1 MKAELSQDFL
11 SNIISVNR
19 YVSAINGINLDSK
32 KIIFSFKK
40 VGASYLYYISN
51 GIFAKAELAEAVVDS
66 DENYEVDYDKF
77 LHLVNNTSGGV
88 AIEVVDSTMKVTT
101 DVAVVDLLCTSISET
116 DAMMDLVSSNDES
129 LYSDVVQLNESTIAG
144 MAMTNSLIS
153 QSKNNAGALFEDKV
167 MYSDRSQ
174 IYHKELSEES
184 NSGLLPDDGLVLH
197 KNIFVILTNLFK
209 FNKLNLASVSLAKK
223 PKKVDSFVIKDDK
236 VTIFISNS
244 QAEVSL
250 PTDADLENI
259 RPLFHSFSLSKEVLD
274 ELINFFSGFFIGN
287 SWKPLTF
294 VNNNEELEI
303 QYSVP
308 SVTNISRKVGSLNPG
323 SSWTKFVIDSD
334 SLKNFV
340 SKLAN
345 EFEFYVEEDKL
356 GVLIKNGNDNII
368 FAKLV

>member
-1 MKAELSQDFL
+1 MKAELTQEFL
-11 SNIISVNR
+11 DNIISVNR
-19 YVSAINGINLDSK
+19 YVSVINGVNLESK
-32 KIIFSFKK
+32 KIIFVFKK
-40 VGASYLYYISN
+40 EGASYLYYVSN
-51 GIFAKAELAEAVVDS
+51 GIFAKAQLAEAVVDV

-77 LHLVNNTSGGV
+77 LHLVNNTSGAV
-88 AIEVVDSTMKVTT
+88 TVEVTDSTMKVTT
-101 DVAVVDLLCTSISET
+101 DVAVVDLLCTKVSDT
-116 DAMMDLVSSNDES
+116 DAIMDTVNSNDET
-129 LYSDVVQLNESTIAG
+129 LYSDNVELNENTVLG

-174 IYHKELSEES
+174 IYQKFLPE
-184 NSGLLPDDGLVLH
+184 NINVGLLPDDGLILH
-197 KNIFVILTNLFK
+197 KNLFVLLTNLFK
-209 FNKLNLASVSLAKK
+209 FNKSDLSAVSLAKK
-223 PKKVDSFVIKDDK
+223 PKKVDSFLIKDNN

-250 PTDADLENI
+250 PTEDDLENI
-259 RPLFHSFSLSKEVLD
+259 KPEFHSFTLSKEALD

-294 VNNNEELEI
+294 VNNDEELEI

-323 SSWTKFVIDSD
+323 STWTKFVIDSD

-340 SKLAN
+340 SKLSN

-356 GVLIKNGNDNII
+356 GVLIKNGSDNII